1 MELLHA
7 KHTHTARAQKE
18 KTMQDRL
25 MFIPEDGEEPVEFYI
40 VEETKLAGN
49 QYVLVTD
56 TPDGDGEALILR
68 ARLEA
73 AAQGGDGAD
82 DHDQSMYEIVEDEQE
97 LSAVLLMMRDALEE
111 LGIEILE

>member
-1 MELLHA
+1 ME
-7 KHTHTARAQKE
+7 KVQ
-18 KTMQDRL
+18 
-25 MFIPEDGEEPVEFYI
+25 FIPDGEDHAVDFY
-40 VEETKLAGN
+40 VLEETKLGGV
-49 QYVLVTD
+49 QYLLVTD
-56 TPDGDGEALILR
+56 TMDGDGEALILR
-68 ARLEA
+68 ARPEA

>member
-1 MELLHA
+1 
-7 KHTHTARAQKE
+7 
-18 KTMQDRL
+18 MQDRL

-68 ARLEA
+68 ARPEA
-73 AAQGGDGAD
+73 AAQ
-82 DHDQSMYEIVEDEQE
+82 SMDEIVEDEQE

>member
-1 MELLHA
+1 MELSHA

-68 ARLEA
+68 ARPEETENE
-73 AAQGGDGAD
+73 
-82 DHDQSMYEIVEDEQE
+82 SMYEIVDDDQEQT
-97 LSAVLLMMRDALEE
+97 AVLLLMRDALED
-111 LGIEILE
+111 LGIEIEV

>member
-1 MELLHA
+1 
-7 KHTHTARAQKE
+7 
-18 KTMQDRL
+18 MQDRL

-68 ARLEA
+68 ARPEA
-73 AAQGGDGAD
+73 AAQGGDGVD